1 MGKTKGFFVCKL
13 IIPMCRFFLIF
24 IAASAIAAENPYDS
38 ISKRNAFNLTVEN
51 TQPILPP
58 VSTIL
63 GPDFDIFLTGT
74 ATRNQV
80 KNAYF
85 ALKFKGE
92 LDHHYISLKIGEKQ
106 KGIELLEVSKDSVLI
121 VNNDSKQYLTFKT
134 NSFPTVV
141 LKVPSVKSPSRSS
154 KSSKSSKS
162 SSKDFRKTAPTVP
175 TPRPQIVTVPSRRPQ
190 TDPRIIEKGLE
201 YLSKT
206 EDNEKREYLLKRL
219 ESLQSGQ
226 SKIKSNIDTNERRRQ
241 YDEWRKNREKGR

>member
-1 MGKTKGFFVCKL
+1 
-13 IIPMCRFFLIF
+13 MCRFFLIF
-24 IAASAIAAENPYDS
+24 VAASAIAAENPYDS
-38 ISKRNAFNLTVEN
+38 ISERNAFNLTIEN

-63 GPDFDIFLTGT
+63 GPDLDIFLTGT
-74 ATRNQV
+74 ATRDQV

-92 LDHHYISLKIGEKQ
+92 LDYHYISLKVGEKQ

-154 KSSKSSKS
+154 KSS
-162 SSKDFRKTAPTVP
+162 SKDFRKTAPTLP
-175 TPRPQIVTVPSRRPQ
+175 PPRPQIVTVPSRRPQ
-190 TDPRIIEKGLE
+190 IDPRIIEKGLE

-206 EDNEKREYLLKRL
+206 DNNEKR
-219 ESLQSGQ
+219 
-226 SKIKSNIDTNERRRQ
+226 RQ
-241 YDEWRKNREKGR
+241 

>member
-1 MGKTKGFFVCKL
+1 MKRFSLFLFLMFF
-13 IIPMCRFFLIF
+13 
-24 IAASAIAAENPYDS
+24 AATVTGSENPYES
-38 ISKRNAFNLTVEN
+38 ISSRNAFDLTAER
-51 TQPILPP
+51 TAPLLPP

-63 GPDFDIFLTGT
+63 GPELDIFLTGI

-80 KNAYF
+80 KNAYL

-92 LDHHYISLKIGEKQ
+92 LDYHYISLKIGEKQ
-106 KGIELLEVSKDSVLI
+106 KGIELLEILKDSVLV
-121 VNNDSKQYLTFKT
+121 VNKGRKQYLTFKA

-141 LKVPSVKSPSRSS
+141 LKVPSVKSPS
-154 KSSKSSKS
+154 KSSKS
-162 SSKDFRKTAPTVP
+162 SSKDFRKTAPTLP

-190 TDPRIIEKGLE
+190 IDPRIIEKGLE

-206 EDNEKREYLLKRL
+206 EDNEKREYLLERL

-241 YDEWRKNREKGR
+241 YDESKKSRERGR

>member
-1 MGKTKGFFVCKL
+1 
-13 IIPMCRFFLIF
+13 MCRFFLIF
-24 IAASAIAAENPYDS
+24 VAASAIAAENPYDS
-38 ISKRNAFNLTVEN
+38 ISERNAFNLTIEN

-63 GPDFDIFLTGT
+63 GPDLDIFLTGT
-74 ATRNQV
+74 ATRDQV

-92 LDHHYISLKIGEKQ
+92 LDYHYISLKVGEKQ

-154 KSSKSSKS
+154 KSS
-162 SSKDFRKTAPTVP
+162 SKDFRKTAPTLP

-190 TDPRIIEKGLE
+190 IDPRIIEKGLE

-206 EDNEKREYLLKRL
+206 DNNEKR
-219 ESLQSGQ
+219 
-226 SKIKSNIDTNERRRQ
+226 RQ
-241 YDEWRKNREKGR
+241 

>member
-1 MGKTKGFFVCKL
+1 MKRFSLFLFLMFF
-13 IIPMCRFFLIF
+13 
-24 IAASAIAAENPYDS
+24 AATVTGSENPYES
-38 ISKRNAFNLTVEN
+38 ISSRNAFDLTAER
-51 TQPILPP
+51 TAPLLPP

-63 GPDFDIFLTGT
+63 GPELDIFLTGI

-80 KNAYF
+80 KNAYL

-92 LDHHYISLKIGEKQ
+92 LGYHYISLKIGEKQ
-106 KGIELLEVSKDSVLI
+106 KGIELLEVLKDSVFI

-154 KSSKSSKS
+154 KSSKSS
-162 SSKDFRKTAPTVP
+162 SKDFRKAAPTPP

-190 TDPRIIEKGLE
+190 VDPRIIEKGLD

-206 EDNEKREYLLKRL
+206 DNDEKKEYVLKRL

-226 SKIKSNIDTNERRRQ
+226 SHIKSDIDRNERRRQ
-241 YDEWRKNREKGR
+241 YDERKKRNN

>member
-1 MGKTKGFFVCKL
+1 MVTFRL
-13 IIPMCRFFLIF
+13 FLF
-24 IAASAIAAENPYDS
+24 LVGASTLFAENPYQV
-38 ISKRNAFNLTVEN
+38 ISERNAFNLTVEN

-92 LDHHYISLKIGEKQ
+92 LDYHYISLKIGEKQ

-121 VNNDSKQYLTFKT
+121 VNNDSKQYLTFKI

-154 KSSKSSKS
+154 KSSKSS
-162 SSKDFRKTAPTVP
+162 SKDFRKAAPTPP

-226 SKIKSNIDTNERRRQ
+226 RKIKSDIDGNERRRQ
-241 YDEWRKNREKGR
+241 YDEWRKSKERGR

>member
-24 IAASAIAAENPYDS
+24 VAASAIAAENPYDS
-38 ISKRNAFNLTVEN
+38 ISERNAFNLTIEN

-63 GPDFDIFLTGT
+63 GPDFDIFLTGI

-80 KNAYF
+80 KNAYL
-85 ALKFKGE
+85 ALKFRGE
-92 LDHHYISLKIGEKQ
+92 LDYHYISLKAGEKQ
-106 KGIELLEVSKDSVLI
+106 KGIELLEVLKDSVLI
-121 VNNDSKQYLTFKT
+121 VNKGRKQYLTFKA

-141 LKVPSVKSPSRSS
+141 LKVPSVKSPS

-162 SSKDFRKTAPTVP
+162 SSKDFRKSTPTLP

-190 TDPRIIEKGLE
+190 IDPRIIEKGLE

>member
-1 MGKTKGFFVCKL
+1 
-13 IIPMCRFFLIF
+13 MCRFFLIF
-24 IAASAIAAENPYDS
+24 VAASAIAAENPYDS
-38 ISKRNAFNLTVEN
+38 ISERNAFNLTIEN

-63 GPDFDIFLTGT
+63 GPDFDIFLTGI

-80 KNAYF
+80 KNAYL
-85 ALKFKGE
+85 ALKFRGE
-92 LDHHYISLKIGEKQ
+92 LDYHYISLKVGEKQ
-106 KGIELLEVSKDSVLI
+106 KGIELLEVLKDSVLI
-121 VNNDSKQYLTFKT
+121 VNKGRKQYLTFKA

-141 LKVPSVKSPSRSS
+141 LKVASV
-154 KSSKSSKS
+154 KS
-162 SSKDFRKTAPTVP
+162 SSKGSKRSSKDVKSTTGALP

-190 TDPRIIEKGLE
+190 IDPRIIERGLE

-206 EDNEKREYLLKRL
+206 ENNEKKEYLLKRL

-241 YDEWRKNREKGR
+241 YDEWRKSRERGR

>member
-1 MGKTKGFFVCKL
+1 MY
-13 IIPMCRFFLIF
+13 RFFLIF
-24 IAASAIAAENPYDS
+24 VAASAIAAENPYGS
-38 ISKRNAFNLTVEN
+38 IAQRNAFNLTVEN
-51 TQPILPP
+51 TRPILPP
-58 VSTIL
+58 ASTIL
-63 GPDFDIFLTGT
+63 GPDFDIFLTGI

-80 KNAYF
+80 ENAYF

-92 LDHHYISLKIGEKQ
+92 LDYHYISLKIGEKQ
-106 KGIELLEVSKDSVLI
+106 KGIELLEVSKGSVLI

-154 KSSKSSKS
+154 KSS
-162 SSKDFRKTAPTVP
+162 SKDFRKTAPTLP

-190 TDPRIIEKGLE
+190 IDPRIIEKGLE

-206 EDNEKREYLLKRL
+206 DNNEKREYLLKRL

-226 SKIKSNIDTNERRRQ
+226 SRIKSNIDTNERRRQ
-241 YDEWRKNREKGR
+241 YDEWRKRGGS

>member
-1 MGKTKGFFVCKL
+1 
-13 IIPMCRFFLIF
+13 MCRFFLIF
-24 IAASAIAAENPYDS
+24 VAAYAIAAENPYDS
-38 ISKRNAFNLTVEN
+38 ISERNAFNLTIEN

-63 GPDFDIFLTGT
+63 GPDLDIFLTGT
-74 ATRNQV
+74 ATRDQV

-92 LDHHYISLKIGEKQ
+92 LDYHYISLKVGEKQ

-154 KSSKSSKS
+154 KSS
-162 SSKDFRKTAPTVP
+162 SKDFRKTAPTLP

-190 TDPRIIEKGLE
+190 IDPRIIEKGLE

-206 EDNEKREYLLKRL
+206 DNNEKR
-219 ESLQSGQ
+219 
-226 SKIKSNIDTNERRRQ
+226 RQ
-241 YDEWRKNREKGR
+241 